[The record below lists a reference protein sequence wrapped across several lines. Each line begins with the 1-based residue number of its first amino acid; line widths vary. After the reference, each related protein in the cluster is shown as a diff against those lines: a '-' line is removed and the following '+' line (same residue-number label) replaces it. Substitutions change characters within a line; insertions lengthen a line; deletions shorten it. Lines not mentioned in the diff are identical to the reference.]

1 MNPSVP
7 GPAPLPP
14 TAPGSSFWSA
24 HQRRPAFLFLLVTG
38 LVVFLVWLPGSAR
51 ASLGSAL
58 STHWGVVLL
67 LSLFALLALSF
78 LWSAGQRLDTWFFS
92 LINMRVHP
100 KWLDLSMWLATQFGN
115 MVAALIA
122 ALLLFL
128 LTYHNL
134 AFEVI
139 FGTFALW
146 LLVETIKV
154 LTDRARPFLD
164 LAGTRVIGW
173 REPGRSFPSGHT
185 AQIFFLA
192 TLLSRRLPL
201 GLPAALALYAVAALV
216 GFTRIYVGAHYPRD
230 VIGGAVLG
238 SVWGILATIVDPYWF
253 GSRF

>member
-7 GPAPLPP
+7 EPAPLPP
-14 TAPGSSFWSA
+14 SAPSASFWSA

-38 LVVFLVWLPGSAR
+38 LVVFLVWLPGGTR

-58 STHWGVVLL
+58 SAHRGVVIL
-67 LSLFALLALSF
+67 LSLFALLTLSF

-100 KWLDLSMWLATQFGN
+100 KWLDLSMLLATQFGN

-122 ALLLFL
+122 ALLLFI
-128 LTYHNL
+128 LTYQNL
-134 AFEVI
+134 AVEVI
-139 FGTFALW
+139 LGTISLW
-146 LLVETIKV
+146 LLVETVKV

-164 LAGTRVIGW
+164 LAGTRIVGW

-192 TLLSRRLPL
+192 TLLSRRFTP
-201 GLPAALALYAVAALV
+201 GAAGIAALFALAALV
-216 GFTRIYVGAHYPRD
+216 GFTRMYVGAHYPRD
-230 VIGGAVLG
+230 VVAGAVLG
-238 SVWGILATIVDPYWF
+238 CVWGILATIVDPYWF
-253 GSRF
+253 GTRF